1 MEHLNF
7 YRRYRPTSFDQV
19 IGQQTIV
26 KTLENAIKYN
36 KISHAYLFN
45 GPRGTGKTSIAK
57 IFSKEINNFNDNKD
71 HPDIWEMDAASN
83 NGVDEIRRIIE
94 NVSFVPI
101 EAKYKVYIID
111 EVHMLSK
118 GAFNA
123 LLKTLE
129 DPPPYVVFI
138 LATTEVHKI
147 PITVI
152 SRCQRFDFQRLLE
165 SEIVEEIT
173 YICQQENIEYEDQA
187 IAKIAQLAD
196 GGMRDALSLLEK
208 VITYDPHLT
217 LDNVC
222 ACFNVINQAQINQLL
237 QYMFNGEVKQTIE
250 YFNQIYLSGID
261 GQRLVEDMELTIKD
275 IIVEHHHPLLET
287 SLKLLNELL
296 LNINRSNNIKLTI
309 EVYLIQIASLV
320 DTKQA
325 INQTNYQ
332 PLDLESLKQQLPD
345 DEFDFNQLEYP
356 NESKLDPKILDAQ
369 RLDIN
374 IQTGINTKCVE
385 LKEEERFKSEPIKKD
400 EMSTIKDIDDAPTPQ
415 PSVDVVVEEEVLQ
428 QEVTPSV
435 EETKQPVNLDDLFNA
450 SQEITLM
457 EVLSSATKQEKVA
470 LATAFKSIKEML
482 ESHQK
487 FGIAKFFEK
496 ANVHACGERGCVL
509 SLEEKDYPHFD
520 TRVDDINTVLI
531 NAKKVPFKVFLMP
544 YSQWEAN
551 KEYYRQKVKEQQ
563 EQNLYNIV
571 QSKYSD
577 VKVIRK

>member
-1 MEHLNF
+1 MEHLNL

-165 SEIVEEIT
+165 SEIVEEIR
-173 YICQQENIEYEDQA
+173 YICQHENIEYEDQA

-237 QYMFNGEVKQTIE
+237 QCMLNGEVKQTIE

-325 INQTNYQ
+325 INQTHYQ

-374 IQTGINTKCVE
+374 IQTGINTKRVE
-385 LKEEERFKSEPIKKD
+385 LKEEERFKSEPIKA
-400 EMSTIKDIDDAPTPQ
+400 EVMSTIKDIVDTPTPQ

-435 EETKQPVNLDDLFNA
+435 EGTKQPVNLDDLFNA

-496 ANVHACGERGCVL
+496 ANVHACSERGCVL

-531 NAKKVPFKVFLMP
+531 NAKKVPYKVFLMP

-571 QSKYSD
+571 KSKYSD